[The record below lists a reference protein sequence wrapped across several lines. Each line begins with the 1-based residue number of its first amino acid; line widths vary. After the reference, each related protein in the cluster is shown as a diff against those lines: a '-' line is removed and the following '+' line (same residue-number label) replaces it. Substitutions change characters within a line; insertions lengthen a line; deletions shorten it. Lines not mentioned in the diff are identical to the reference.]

1 MRLKLF
7 STTITLL
14 ILFSFVGTSIVPSG
28 LTIRDLEIDSKLICY
43 YEETSLRIINITY
56 GQGLNIVLKNDG
68 DAEATDIILNIKI
81 QGGLKIKIPTTDFE
95 IPLLTPGESIEKQ
108 IQIFGIG
115 LGLLTEIPKITITAY
130 GSNAKITRRII
141 NIKVFGP
148 FVKKVNEIFNYE
160 DAFDGYTLFA
170 PMRSH
175 ITYLINNSGEI
186 IQIWD
191 SNYLP
196 GDAVYLLENGILL
209 HTAFA
214 GFNPTFMAGG
224 IGGHVEL
231 LDINSNVLWEFRYS
245 NDQYCLHHD
254 VEMLPNGNILMIAW
268 EYKTYAES
276 IAAGRNPDL
285 LFSGEMWPDHIIE
298 VEPTGTSGGNIVW
311 EWHVWDHLIQDY
323 DPSKD
328 NYGVVA
334 DHPEL
339 IDINFMSQGTSED
352 WNHINAIDYN
362 EEFDQ
367 ILLTSAGQNEIWVID
382 HSTTTEEAAGHTG
395 GTSGKG
401 GDLLYRWGN
410 PMAYQAGD
418 AGDKKFFFHHDARW
432 VEPGYPGEGHIT
444 VFHNGYH
451 RPGEDY
457 SEVFEL
463 VPPVDIDGNYY
474 LEPGSAFGPEEPLW
488 IYKAENPPDFF
499 ANGQSGAE
507 RLPNGNTLIC
517 DSKGV
522 FFEVTPDN
530 KIVWFYS
537 NLFGGGGVFKIN
549 FYPPDYPGIQSV
561 SLSQQNTYSLYTV
574 GFQWLQQTFPL
585 LARILNMIND
595 VLIK

>member
-1 MRLKLF
+1 MNNRSMCRNVAVF
-7 STTITLL
+7 AVFTLL
-14 ILFSFVGTSIVPSG
+14 IITPIIPLSSGINISTPRNELVDFGDNTYNDFVPEEYNNNQETLINDPDH
-28 LTIRDLEIDSKLICY
+28 TIRKVADMSEQSRFG
-43 YEETSLRIINITY
+43 T
-56 GQGLNIVLKNDG
+56 LN
-68 DAEATDIILNIKI
+68 
-81 QGGLKIKIPTTDFE
+81 
-95 IPLLTPGESIEKQ
+95 
-108 IQIFGIG
+108 
-115 LGLLTEIPKITITAY
+115 LGR
-130 GSNAKITRRII
+130 GC
-141 NIKVFGP
+141 
-148 FVKKVNEIFNYE
+148 
-160 DAFDGYTLFA
+160 DGYILFT
-170 PMRSH
+170 PWLSTK
-175 ITYLINNSGEI
+175 TYLIHNWRVVHRWKS
-186 IQIWD
+186 Q
-191 SNYLP
+191 YMP
-196 GDAVYLLENGILL
+196 GLSVYLLENGNLL
-209 HTAFA
+209 RSDYAPHPGVVWGQGDT
-214 GFNPTFMAGG
+214 GR
-224 IGGHVEL
+224 VEMFSW
-231 LDINSNVLWEFRYS
+231 DGTQLWNFVYA
-245 NDQYCLHHD
+245 NDTVCLHHD
-254 VEMLPNGNILMIAW
+254 IEPLPNGNVLMVSW
-268 EYKTYAES
+268 EVKTKDEA
-276 IAAGRNPDL
+276 IAAGCKPSNIPEE
-285 LFSGEMWPDHIIE
+285 SVWVDHIIE
-298 VEPTGTSGGNIVW
+298 VKPIGPESGDIVW

-401 GDLLYRWGN
+401 GVLLYRWGN

-451 RPGEDY
+451 RPSEDY